1 MSISAPGVAPKI
13 GKQIKTLRRTRGLS
27 LARLA
32 EQTPMSE
39 ATLSRIENGLSDI
52 TASNLYALAAAMDV
66 KVEQFFAGQIG
77 ANPRGLR
84 SVTRSGQGVPFHS
97 GVFQSHLL
105 SADLSSK
112 QMNPFINVTFAR
124 SVEEAGG
131 LNAHPGEEFLLVI
144 DGQLCLHTEHYEPL
158 TLDVGDSVYFDGT
171 MPHTYTSNSSGP
183 TKYLVVTSETATVR
197 GTHP

>member
-1 MSISAPGVAPKI
+1 MTSTAPNI
-13 GKQIKTLRRTRGLS
+13 GQQIKTLRQARGLS

-66 KVEQFFAGQIG
+66 KIEQFIAGHFS
-77 ANPRGLR
+77 ANPKGLR
-84 SVTRSGQGVPFHS
+84 SVTRSGQGAPFRS

-112 QMNPFINVTFAR
+112 QMNPFINVTSAR

-144 DGQLCLHTEHYEPL
+144 DGRLCLHTEHYEPL
-158 TLDVGDSVYFDGT
+158 NLDVGDSVYFDGT

-183 TKYLVVTSETATVR
+183 AKFLVVTSEAAAAR
-197 GTHP
+197 ENHP

>member
-1 MSISAPGVAPKI
+1 MTGSTPNPNLGR
-13 GKQIKTLRRTRGLS
+13 QIKALRQARGLS
-27 LARLA
+27 LARLT

-52 TASNLYALAAAMDV
+52 TANNLYALAKAMDV
-66 KVEQFFAGQIG
+66 RVEKFFAGQFS
-77 ANPRGLR
+77 ASPRGLR
-84 SVTRSGQGVPFHS
+84 SVTRSGQGVPFQS

-112 QMNPFINVTFAR
+112 QMNPFVNETSAR
-124 SVEEAGG
+124 SIEEAGG

-158 TLDVGDSVYFDGT
+158 NLDVGDSVYFDGT
-171 MPHTYTSNSSGP
+171 MPHAYTSTRAAP
-183 TKYLVVTSETATVR
+183 AKFLVVTSEAATVR
-197 GTHP
+197 ENHP